1 MGGESTSKAPPKK
14 IHVETQRRPTT
25 TSWRVQN
32 CNDPLS
38 TLEIGSIH
46 NSVKT
51 ATQELK
57 TLECDLAAAKQKVR
71 ALSKAHKRLRVFIAA
86 ERALLSPIRALPA
99 ELLSQIFLHH
109 TSAFITH
116 RGYIIA
122 SLKVSQICTTWR
134 RVAHATALLWVKFP
148 LYYCGNYGRTIPRQ
162 QIALYS
168 RWCAR
173 SGTIPCDIAFRRAS
187 PAMEKRDDEDYS
199 DVDPIFLNYD
209 DRNSRLCLRKHRWGK
224 LDLEYRSS
232 SPFHLDIIDST
243 RSLTVHILE
252 GEPITRR
259 HQLVSS
265 GYHDKLEELVLRC
278 SSGVERPI
286 LLPLLPLGNVK
297 RCEMDRFPLR
307 NGLQILHEAKSLE
320 RLTWTTGS
328 YETEN
333 IVDHVT
339 SNIQTL
345 DLNIWD
351 LVDGLSPLFNYLT
364 APELHTLQIKWMY
377 SEYSDE
383 DATPHWI
390 SADFITFITRS
401 EASLTSITL
410 LHASICEEEL
420 IALLEHTPLLVHFSL
435 SDRHARQDTHMV
447 QMLGSR
453 ILYRLLP
460 SAPGTFTPPLVPKLE
475 VLLLRGG
482 FDGNDIC
489 DADILRVFEARYP
502 AISEVQ
508 MECARLTEGAFHLL
522 RPADQQLG
530 GKLSLAERASNL
542 VARGLDFDF
551 TTMEPDPEDPADGW
565 ETHSEGSASE
575 A

>member
-14 IHVETQRRPTT
+14 IYVETQRRPTT

-46 NSVKT
+46 NS
-51 ATQELK
+51 ELK
-57 TLECDLAAAKQKVR
+57 TLERDLTAAKQKVR

-148 LYYCGNYGRTIPRQ
+148 LYYCGDYGRSIPKQ
-162 QIALYS
+162 QMALYS

-187 PAMEKRDDEDYS
+187 LAMEKRDDEDYS
-199 DVDPIFLNYD
+199 D
-209 DRNSRLCLRKHRWGK
+209 
-224 LDLEYRSS
+224 
-232 SPFHLDIIDST
+232 FHLDIINST

-278 SSGVERPI
+278 SSGVEQPI

-345 DLNIWD
+345 DLSIWD
-351 LVDGLSPLFNYLT
+351 LVDGLSPLFNHLT

-420 IALLEHTPLLVHFSL
+420 IALLEHAPLLVHFSL
-435 SDRHARQDTHMV
+435 SGPPRA
-447 QMLGSR
+447 MLGSR
-453 ILYRLLP
+453 ILHRLLP

-522 RPADQQLG
+522 RPADQQLA

-551 TTMEPDPEDPADGW
+551 TTLEPDPEDPADGW
-565 ETHSEGSASE
+565 ETHSEGTASE
-575 A
+575 T